1 VDFTEASVLAAS
13 VFSGSTGFVLG
24 LRVCGE
30 RLNTTWT
37 ERHPVTIAE
46 DVRAGRLKMRHLGA
60 HTRRLV
66 ARELEALNTGRPE
79 IAADV
84 PLLNEGAAGRF
95 SHLSADQ
102 LEALSYDRTPLY
114 RRRPAPARP
123 SVDGDVL
130 DVEWSEEPAPAGRS
144 V

>member
-1 VDFTEASVLAAS
+1 MDFTETSVLAAS
-13 VFSGSTGFVLG
+13 VLSGSGGFVLG

-30 RLNTTWT
+30 KLHTTWT

-60 HTRRLV
+60 HTRNLV

-84 PLLNEGAAGRF
+84 PLLNEGVAGRYA
-95 SHLSADQ
+95 HLSADQ

-114 RRRPAPARP
+114 RRRQVPVGP
-123 SVDGDVL
+123 SLHGDVL
-130 DVEWSEEPAPAGRS
+130 DVEWIEESDRPRRA

>member
-1 VDFTEASVLAAS
+1 MDFTETSVLAAS
-13 VFSGSTGFVLG
+13 VLSGSGGFFLG

-30 RLNTTWT
+30 KLHTTWT
-37 ERHPVTIAE
+37 ELHPVTLAE
-46 DVRAGRLKMRHLGA
+46 DVRVGRLKMRHLGA
-60 HTRRLV
+60 TTRRLV

-84 PLLNEGAAGRF
+84 PLVNEGVAGRY
-95 SHLSADQ
+95 SHLSASQ

-114 RRRPAPARP
+114 RRRPTSAGP
-123 SVDGDVL
+123 SVHGDVL
-130 DVEWSEEPAPAGRS
+130 DVEWIEQPEQPRRA

>member
-1 VDFTEASVLAAS
+1 VDFTETSVLAAS
-13 VFSGSTGFVLG
+13 VLSGSTGFVLG
-24 LRVCGE
+24 LRVCGQ

-46 DVRAGRLKMRHLGA
+46 DVRAGRLTMRHLGA

-66 ARELEALNTGRPE
+66 GRELEALNTGRPE

-84 PLLNEGAAGRF
+84 PLVNEGFAGRY
-95 SHLSADQ
+95 SHLSASQ

-114 RRRPAPARP
+114 RRRPTPAGP
-123 SVDGDVL
+123 SLYGDVIEG
-130 DVEWSEEPAPAGRS
+130 EWIEDDAAR
-144 V
+144 

>member
-1 VDFTEASVLAAS
+1 MDFTEAAVITTAAL
-13 VFSGSTGFVLG
+13 TAPAGFFLG

-30 RLNTTWT
+30 KLHATWT

-46 DVRAGRLKMRHLGA
+46 DVRAGRVKMRHLGA

-84 PLLNEGAAGRF
+84 PLVNEGIAGRYA
-95 SHLSADQ
+95 HLSASQ

-114 RRRPAPARP
+114 RRRQAPAAP
-123 SVDGDVL
+123 SLRGDVL
-130 DVEWSEEPAPAGRS
+130 DVEWTEGDDAGAA
-144 V
+144 